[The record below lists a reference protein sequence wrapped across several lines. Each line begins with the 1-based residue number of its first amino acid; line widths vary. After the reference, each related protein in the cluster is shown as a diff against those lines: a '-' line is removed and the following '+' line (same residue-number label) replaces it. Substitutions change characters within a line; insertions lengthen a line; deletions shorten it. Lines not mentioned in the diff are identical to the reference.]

1 MRKNSVRTVKRA
13 QTAGPGQAARRV
25 KEALKYSKEKV
36 YQDEPTSRMVLN
48 SSSID
53 S

>member
-1 MRKNSVRTVKRA
+1 MRKNSVRTVKHA
-13 QTAGPGQAARRV
+13 QTAGPGKAARRV

-36 YQDEPTSRMVLN
+36 YQDEPTSRMALN

>member
-1 MRKNSVRTVKRA
+1 MRTVRRA
-13 QTAGPGQAARRV
+13 QTAGPGLAAGRV
-25 KEALKYSKEKV
+25 NEALKYSKEKV
-36 YQDEPTSRMVLN
+36 YQEEPASRIVLN